1 MKNEF
6 GYFLIKMCS
15 IFLLINGVH
24 CMPKKSNYFLNY
36 LPIKV
41 NSENITNDFGLI
53 AADMEFS
60 LTSINSDQRE
70 GKANSFLWLK
80 TDLTKRLY

>member
-6 GYFLIKMCS
+6 GYFLLKMCS
-15 IFLLINGVH
+15 FFLPINGVH
-24 CMPKKSNYFLNY
+24 CMPKRSNYFLNY

-41 NSENITNDFGLI
+41 NRGNITNDFGLI

-70 GKANSFLWLK
+70 GKANSFFLAK
-80 TDLTKRLY
+80 N

>member
-6 GYFLIKMCS
+6 AYFLLKMCS
-15 IFLLINGVH
+15 FFLPINGVH
-24 CMPKKSNYFLNY
+24 CMPKRSNYFLNY

-41 NSENITNDFGLI
+41 NRGNITNDFGLI

-60 LTSINSDQRE
+60 LTSIKTDQRE
-70 GKANSFLWLK
+70 GKANSFFLAK
-80 TDLTKRLY
+80 N